1 LVIAWQREIL
11 AEVMSHRLTA
21 AVPRA
26 AFLTLADPT
35 GFFIYDELA
44 VPPLAALG
52 WTVETLPWTAE
63 GVAWGE
69 FDAVVI
75 RSTWDYQ
82 RDPQAFL
89 RKLEAIEQAGTR
101 VLNPI
106 ATCRWNLEKTYLRDL
121 DARGVMIIPSRWPD
135 HLDPDVL
142 LESFDHFRTERLVA
156 KPLIGANADEIFVL
170 SRYQPDTWPLTTFAG
185 RPLIVQPFIESVL
198 GEGEYS
204 LFYFGSEYSHA
215 VVKTPKS
222 GDFRVQEEH
231 GGSIRAIHPEHDL
244 LAAGTRTLD
253 AIDER
258 LLYARVDLV
267 RLPDG
272 TPAVIE
278 VELIEPSLY
287 FPYDP
292 DSPARF
298 AHALDRMTGRRA

>member
-1 LVIAWQREIL
+1 
-11 AEVMSHRLTA
+11 M
-21 AVPRA
+21 PRC

-35 GFFIYDELA
+35 GFFIYDHLA
-44 VPPLAALG
+44 IPPLEALG
-52 WTVETLPWTAE
+52 WSVETLPWTAE
-63 GVAWGE
+63 DVDWGN

-82 RDPQAFL
+82 LRPDAFL
-89 RKLEAIEQAGTR
+89 SRLAEIERAGAR

-106 ATCRWNLEKTYLRDL
+106 ETCRWNLEKTYLREL
-121 DARGVMIIPSRWPD
+121 EARGVTIIPSLWPD
-135 HLDPDVL
+135 HLDPAVL

-156 KPLIGANADEIFVL
+156 KPLVGANADGI
-170 SRYQPDTWPLTTFAG
+170 SIICRYQPDTWPLATFSG
-185 RPLIVQPFIESVL
+185 QPLIVQPFIESIE
-198 GEGEYS
+198 GEGEHS
-204 LFYFGSEYSHA
+204 LFYFDSEYSHA
-215 VVKTPKS
+215 IVKTPKA

-231 GGSIRAIHPEHDL
+231 GGLIRAVHPEDDL
-244 LAAGTRTLD
+244 LAAGARTLD

-272 TPAVIE
+272 SPAVIE

-292 DSPARF
+292 ESPARF
-298 AHALDRMTGRRA
+298 ARALDRMMKDPSTGQQ